1 MPDKDGSVYSF
12 IDKEL
17 LNINTS
23 IKQICR
29 LDRTARRQSR
39 DPGIGLS
46 GRPQAAGLLSLAALR
61 YAASHRD
68 CVGSVKGVRLKRRKR
83 QNTFLALRS
92 TFQRVEGALD
102 LLQVCTLMAGQPV
115 RVGDQRLPERPS
127 RADEYIRSCPV
138 VGG

>member
-12 IDKEL
+12 MDKEL

-46 GRPQAAGLLSLAALR
+46 GRPRLQDYYPWLHYVTPLLIGIAL
-61 YAASHRD
+61 
-68 CVGSVKGVRLKRRKR
+68 VRLKE
-83 QNTFLALRS
+83 S
-92 TFQRVEGALD
+92 V
-102 LLQVCTLMAGQPV
+102 
-115 RVGDQRLPERPS
+115 
-127 RADEYIRSCPV
+127 
-138 VGG
+138 